1 MSSNTRLRRQLLAAF
16 AGAGASLAGLTGH
29 AQEETDLVQEPV
41 IVSGKYLADT
51 LDSAKQTQPLSETAQ
66 TISVIPDQVLLEQ
79 GRRTL
84 RDALR
89 NVTGISIQAGEG
101 NPPAGDALKIRGD
114 SARDSIYVDG
124 ARDVGNYFRDPF
136 NAEQVEITKGA
147 SSAIAGRGNV
157 GGTVNIV
164 TRRPMLDAGS
174 AAEISVGTD
183 NFYRGTLDYNTV
195 LSEANGLAFR
205 LNAMLHSADEPG
217 RDVVK
222 NERWAVNP
230 VIAYGLGSDTEIS
243 LGYLHLV
250 QDEVP
255 DYGLPNARNRT
266 LAGSGFE
273 GRVAPVSRENFYG
286 YSTDYRD
293 VTADVAT
300 VRLDHSFSEMAS
312 LRSQLRYGKTDNDS
326 VSSAP
331 RFVGNVTTLDAA
343 TQAVGNRKPRNQE
356 DTILISQTDLTLD
369 FATGAFAHKMV
380 LGAEFAQ
387 ETVENHRRLDANGP
401 NTNLFDPVLL
411 AAAPIP
417 FNGTSV
423 ELTTDTLAFYALD
436 NIEIAPRWEVNLGLR
451 YEEVDSRVESFDR
464 SGTAPGF
471 VIDLSEKD
479 EVVTG
484 SASLVFKPVEGSSLY
499 VAYGTGFEPSGR
511 IDIVQVAGGNNNVPT
526 TPAAFNVDP
535 EESESWELGAKYDAL
550 GGALS
555 LAAAVFQ
562 TEKTNMRTPGV
573 NPGDPPV
580 VLDGQAEIQG
590 LELSV
595 TGQVTP
601 QWNVFA
607 GYTYLDGEVKQSNI
621 AYEVGQKLDN
631 APENSFNLWTAYDV
645 TSRLRVGGGV
655 QFVDERTSNISQSA
669 TTGNF
674 VITAPSYT
682 VGDVFAAYALT
693 DSLMLRANIY
703 NVTDE
708 FYFQSF
714 ASGQS
719 IPAPARSAVLSL
731 EVKF

>member
-1 MSSNTRLRRQLLAAF
+1 MSQPTRLRRQLIAAF
-16 AGAGASLAGLTGH
+16 AASTSIAALPAM
-29 AQEETDLVQEPV
+29 AQEDPDLVQEPV
-41 IVSGKYLADT
+41 IVSGKYQADA
-51 LDSAKQTQPLSETAQ
+51 LSSAKQTQPLSETAQ
-66 TISVIPDQVLLEQ
+66 TIAIIPDQILLEQ

-84 RDALR
+84 RDTLR

-114 SARDSIYVDG
+114 SARDSLYVDG

-147 SSAIAGRGNV
+147 SSVIAGRGNI

-164 TRRPMLDAGS
+164 TRRPSLDAGS
-174 AAEISVGTD
+174 AAEISMGTD

-195 LSEANGLAFR
+195 LSEEHGLAFR
-205 LNAMLHSADEPG
+205 LNALVHSADEPG

-222 NERWAVNP
+222 NERWAINP
-230 VIAYGLGSDTEIS
+230 VLAYGLGSDTEIS

-255 DYGLPNARNRT
+255 DYGLPNARNRS

-273 GRVAPVSRENFYG
+273 GRVAPVRRENFYG

-293 VTADVAT
+293 VTADILTA
-300 VRLDHSFSEMAS
+300 RLDHDFSDIAS
-312 LRSQLRYGKTDNDS
+312 LRSQLRYGRTENDS
-326 VSSAP
+326 VASAP
-331 RFVGNVTTLDAA
+331 RFVGTVTTLSPA
-343 TQAVGNRKPRNQE
+343 TQVVGNRKPRDQE

-369 FATGAFAHKMV
+369 FATGSFQHKLV
-380 LGAEFAQ
+380 TGVEIAQ
-387 ETVENHRRLDANGP
+387 ETTENRRRLDANGP
-401 NTNLFDPVLL
+401 NTNLFNPVLQP
-411 AAAPIP
+411 AAPIAY
-417 FNGTSV
+417 NGTSV
-423 ELTTDTLAFYALD
+423 ELTTDTLAFYAFD
-436 NIEIAPRWEVNLGLR
+436 NIEIAPRWEINFGLR
-451 YEEVDSRVESFDR
+451 YDQVDSQVQSFDTL
-464 SGTAPGF
+464 GIAPAF
-471 VIDLSEKD
+471 VVDLEESD

-484 SASLVFKPVEGSSLY
+484 SASLVFKPVENSSIYL
-499 VAYGTGFEPSGR
+499 AYGTGFEPSGR
-511 IDIVQVAGGNNNVPT
+511 VDIVQPAGGNNNLPT
-526 TPAAFNVDP
+526 TAAQFNVAP
-535 EESESWELGAKYDAL
+535 EESETWELGAKYDAL

-555 LAAAVFQ
+555 LAAAVFR

-580 VLDGQAEIQG
+580 VLDGQSEIQG
-590 LELSV
+590 FELSA
-595 TGQVTP
+595 TGQLTNK
-601 QWNVFA
+601 WNVFA
-607 GYTYLDGEVKQSNI
+607 GYSYLDGEVTSSNVPF
-621 AYEVGQKLDN
+621 EVGQSLDN
-631 APENSFNLWTAYDV
+631 TPENSFNLWTAYDV
-645 TSRLRVGGGV
+645 TPRLRVGGGV
-655 QFVDERTSNISQSA
+655 QFVDERTSNIAQSA

-693 DSLMLRANIY
+693 DTLTLRANIY
-703 NVTDE
+703 NITDE

-714 ASGQS
+714 QSAQS

>member
-1 MSSNTRLRRQLLAAF
+1 MAAF
-16 AGAGASLAGLTGH
+16 AASASIAILPAQ

-41 IVSGKYLADT
+41 IVSGKYQAETLA
-51 LDSAKQTQPLSETAQ
+51 SAKQTQPLVETAQ
-66 TISVIPDQVLLEQ
+66 TLQVIPDQVLLEQ

-84 RDALR
+84 RDTLR

-136 NAEQVEITKGA
+136 NAEQVEITKGV
-147 SSAIAGRGNV
+147 SSVVAGRGNV
-157 GGTVNIV
+157 GGTINIV
-164 TRRPMLDAGS
+164 TRRPRMDAGS
-174 AAEISVGTD
+174 SAEISVGTD
-183 NFYRGTLDYNTV
+183 NFYRGTVDYNTV
-195 LSEANGLAFR
+195 LSEANGVAFR
-205 LNAMLHSADEPG
+205 LNALVHSADEPG

-222 NERWAVNP
+222 NERWAINP
-230 VIAYGLGSDTEIS
+230 VIAYGLGSGTEIS
-243 LGYLHLV
+243 LGHLHLV

-255 DYGLPNARNRT
+255 DYGLPNARNRS
-266 LAGSGFE
+266 LQGSGFE
-273 GRVAPVSRENFYG
+273 GRVAPVRRENFYG

-293 VTADVAT
+293 VTADIT
-300 VRLDHSFSEMAS
+300 TLRLDHRFSDMAS
-312 LRSQLRYGKTDNDS
+312 LRSQLRYGRTTNDS

-331 RFVGNVTTLDAA
+331 RFVGNVTTLDAT
-343 TQAVGNRKPRNQE
+343 TQAVGNRKPRDQE

-369 FATGAFAHKMV
+369 FATGAFQHTLV
-380 LGAEFAQ
+380 TGFEVAQ
-387 ETVENHRRLDANGP
+387 ETIENRRRLDANGP
-401 NTNLFDPVLL
+401 NTNLFNPILQP
-411 AAAPIP
+411 AAPIAY
-417 FNGTSV
+417 NGTRV
-423 ELTTDTLAFYALD
+423 ELTTDTLAFYVFD

-451 YEEVDSRVESFDR
+451 FDEVESRVQSFDA
-464 SGTAPGF
+464 SGTLPAF
-471 VIDLSEKD
+471 VVDLTETD
-479 EVVTG
+479 EVVSG
-484 SASLVFKPVEGSSLY
+484 SASLVFKPVDNSSLY
-499 VAYGTGFEPSGR
+499 VAYGKGFEPSGR
-511 IDIVQVAGGNNNVPT
+511 IDIVQVAGGNNNPPT
-526 TPAAFNVDP
+526 TAAQFNVDP
-535 EESESWELGAKYDAL
+535 EESETWEIGAKYDAF

-555 LAAAVFQ
+555 LAAALFQ

-580 VLDGQAEIQG
+580 VLDGKAEVQG
-590 LELSV
+590 FEASV
-595 TGQVTP
+595 TGQLTP
-601 QWNVFA
+601 HWNVFA
-607 GYTYLDGEVKQSNI
+607 GYTYLDGEVKESNI
-621 AYEVGQKLDN
+621 AFEVGQKLDN
-631 APENSFNLWTAYDV
+631 TPEHSFNVWTAYDI
-645 TSRLRVGGGV
+645 TPRLRVGGGV
-655 QFVDERTSNISQSA
+655 QFVDERTSNIAQSA

-693 DSLMLRANIY
+693 DSLTLRANVY